1 MFKLRVFLLVFC
13 MAGRFLTLLATAS
26 PQKLPRERPRDV
38 SAYMRDP
45 GVVTLA
51 PSGNVQEAWVARLP
65 MARETILMWP
75 KPLQLIIRA
84 TSM

>member
-26 PQKLPRERPRDV
+26 PQKLPRERPRGV

-51 PSGNVQEAWVARLP
+51 PSGNVQEAWVARYNGP
-65 MARETILMWP
+65 GTILMWP

>member
-13 MAGRFLTLLATAS
+13 MAGCFLTLLATAS

-51 PSGNVQEAWVARLP
+51 PSGNVQEAWVARYNGP
-65 MARETILMWP
+65 GNEFDVAEAIA
-75 KPLQLIIRA
+75 IDIRA